1 MIPSVKQIIDLERK
15 LAVSE
20 ENINK
25 EKLSIIGDLA
35 ARLAH
40 DLRNPLNVIVNNINL
55 MEIKNSN
62 LDEKSKARL
71 KTIKNAS
78 ARILHQI
85 NDVMDFVRTKPPEIT
100 HNSILS
106 IIKASVETTFVP
118 SNIKLTLPDID
129 VVVECDRR
137 QIEVVLSN
145 LILNSIQAIDEAKG
159 AITISISEGEENVI
173 IKVTDS
179 GPGISDGDLP
189 HIFEP
194 LFTTK
199 QKGTG
204 LGLTSCKNIIEQ
216 HKGTITVKNNPVT
229 FSITLPKK
237 HKD

>member
-1 MIPSVKQIIDLERK
+1 
-15 LAVSE
+15 
-20 ENINK
+20 
-25 EKLSIIGDLA
+25 
-35 ARLAH
+35 
-40 DLRNPLNVIVNNINL
+40 
-55 MEIKNSN
+55 
-62 LDEKSKARL
+62 
-71 KTIKNAS
+71 
-78 ARILHQI
+78 
-85 NDVMDFVRTKPPEIT
+85 
-100 HNSILS
+100 
-106 IIKASVETTFVP
+106 
-118 SNIKLTLPDID
+118 LPDID

-199 QKGTG
+199 QKGAG